1 MESELASKDQLQP
14 SRGATNEWIRAGR
27 DGRISWNFGRERG
40 RGKPILREHREDYF
54 PPVAETHNGWIM
66 PNLLNVMTTQY

>member
-1 MESELASKDQLQP
+1 MESELASKDQIQP
-14 SRGATNEWIRAGR
+14 SRGAKNERIRAGR
-27 DGRISWNFGRERG
+27 DGRICWNFGCERG
-40 RGKPILREHREDYF
+40 RGKLILREPSEDYF